1 MGLRSQ
7 NHRRSCHSTKQTH
20 SCGMNHFRRLLLDGR
35 KELERVEKPSLPD
48 TLDPWLVMFI
58 VLFCT
63 EVFSDTLVIL
73 KTQMESFV
81 CCMKEHQCL
90 SSWNRLVV
98 FLLLELNVL
107 WRSPQ
112 KLCTSVFQLLWDP
125 RTMYKKLLMHM
136 LHQTK

>member
-1 MGLRSQ
+1 MG
-7 NHRRSCHSTKQTH
+7 
-20 SCGMNHFRRLLLDGR
+20 NHFRRLLLDGR
-35 KELERVEKPSLPD
+35 KELERVENPSLPD
-48 TLDPWLVMFI
+48 TLDPWLVMFT

-63 EVFSDTLVIL
+63 EVFSDTLETRR
-73 KTQMESFV
+73 TQMESFV

-112 KLCTSVFQLLWDP
+112 KLCTNVFQLLWDP
-125 RTMYKKLLMHM
+125 RTMYRKLLMHM